1 METTWTSSPRTRGTW
16 RRFYSLCCVG
26 NWDEKLQEESNREH
40 GLSQRMSS
48 LGYTMSY
55 FFSWGYWALSGLIS
69 RKQVRSPV
77 TAGSLRRA
85 RGSFYVGNT
94 NRLQTWH
101 NGWVVVLWPALM
113 FGSQVP
119 FFWKIQNNI
128 KQNKNAPWLKID
140 KIHSMNR
147 SLESNANRIILSILL
162 FQYFIV
168 VFSVQYCVSVFNCR
182 GILLF
187 FSF

>member
-1 METTWTSSPRTRGTW
+1 MESTWTGSPRTRRTW
-16 RRFYSLCCVG
+16 RRFNSLCCVG
-26 NWDEKLQEESNREH
+26 NWDEKLQEESNRVH

-128 KQNKNAPWLKID
+128 KQNKNATWLKID

-168 VFSVQYCVSVFNCR
+168 VFSVQYCVSVFKCR

>member
-1 METTWTSSPRTRGTW
+1 MKNCRKSHTENTAFPREWAPSGTQW
-16 RRFYSLCCVG
+16 AISFPE
-26 NWDEKLQEESNREH
+26 DIEH
-40 GLSQRMSS
+40 SQDLS
-48 LGYTMSY
+48 
-55 FFSWGYWALSGLIS
+55 
-69 RKQVRSPV
+69 
-77 TAGSLRRA
+77 AGSRSGA
-85 RGSFYVGNT
+85 QWQQEVWGGQEAAFT

-101 NGWVVVLWPALM
+101 DGWVVVLWPALM

-119 FFWKIQNNI
+119 FFFWKIQNNI
-128 KQNKNAPWLKID
+128 KQNKNAMWSKIG